1 MGRSRSSNKGQK
13 SLNTLSDNLIGQQ
26 QQQQQQHQVG
36 PATTITARKKT
47 QKLEVITSK
56 TAVLQITSTKDKN
69 FKFY

>member
-13 SLNTLSDNLIGQQ
+13 SLNALSDNLIGQQ
-26 QQQQQQHQVG
+26 QQLQQHQVG
-36 PATTITARKKT
+36 PATTITARKKI
-47 QKLEVITSK
+47 QNLEVITSK